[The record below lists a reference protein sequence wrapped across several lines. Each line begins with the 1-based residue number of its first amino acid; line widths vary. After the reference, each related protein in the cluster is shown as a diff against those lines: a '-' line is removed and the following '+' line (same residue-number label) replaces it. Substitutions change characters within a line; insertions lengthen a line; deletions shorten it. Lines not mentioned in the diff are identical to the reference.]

1 MIVYNPTSRKE
12 IRFIARRVRRLVGFD
27 TEHFFPVVDFLERAM
42 PRLVKGFVYDV
53 VEDEFL
59 PGKYAQAIPEENLVE
74 IRQSTYEA
82 AVDGD
87 PRARFTIAHEVGH
100 LLLADEVPD
109 GHASYARRDRNIP
122 LRPFEDPEWQANE
135 FAAELL
141 APCRLVA
148 GMNAQGIKDDFGVS
162 LEVARIQLGKIEGG
176 AR

>member
-12 IRFIARRVRRLVGFD
+12 LRFIARRVRRLVGFD
-27 TEHFFPVVDFLERAM
+27 TERYFPVVDFLEQVL
-42 PRLVKGFVYDV
+42 PRIIKGFVYDI
-53 VEDEFL
+53 VEDEDL
-59 PGKYAQAIPEENLVE
+59 PGKYAQAIPAENRIE

-82 AVDGD
+82 AVAGD

-109 GHASYARRDRNIP
+109 SLVSYARHDRTVP
-122 LRPFEDPEWQANE
+122 LRAFEDPEWQANE

-148 GMNAQGIKDDFGVS
+148 GMTDQRIKEEFVVS
-162 LEVARIQLGKIEGG
+162 LEVARIQLGKIERE
-176 AR
+176 AQ